1 MRRLLLS
8 ECAFN
13 RFDDCYA
20 HILALWQLTP
30 FFRLVHI
37 SLALPLYVC
46 TCVFAQAGR
55 RFYIPALITLVPLKT
70 LCILFK
76 LDEFRFFF
84 YLLFFLWFHFIC
96 SMLGYHRLLVF
107 FSFRLCSLFSF
118 FVPYWLYALQVNE
131 IKNLQ
136 WKVKREEKKKS
147 AENEQQTY
155 WMMVEVYIRSLFD
168 VWCLM
173 MIIQNMCTCYWLQEI
188 SSKHYTIRGHTKS
201 TNASNQNQNQ
211 PI

>member
-1 MRRLLLS
+1 MRVQSVWWLLCTHTSTLTTHSFFQTCSQSLLLFLS
-8 ECAFN
+8 MFARVCSRKLADVFIFQHLLLWFPWKLFAFYSN
-13 RFDDCYA
+13 WMNFD
-20 HILALWQLTP
+20 
-30 FFRLVHI
+30 
-37 SLALPLYVC
+37 
-46 TCVFAQAGR
+46 
-55 RFYIPALITLVPLKT
+55 
-70 LCILFK
+70 
-76 LDEFRFFF
+76 FF

-155 WMMVEVYIRSLFD
+155 WMMVEAYIRTLFD

-173 MIIQNMCTCYWLQEI
+173 FDDDH
-188 SSKHYTIRGHTKS
+188 SKYVYMLLIAR
-201 TNASNQNQNQ
+201 NF
-211 PI
+211 I

>member
-1 MRRLLLS
+1 MRVQSVWWLLCTHTSTLTTHSFFSDLFTSLLLFLS
-8 ECAFN
+8 MFARVCSRKLADVFIFQHLLLWFPWKLFAFYSN
-13 RFDDCYA
+13 WMNFD
-20 HILALWQLTP
+20 
-30 FFRLVHI
+30 
-37 SLALPLYVC
+37 
-46 TCVFAQAGR
+46 
-55 RFYIPALITLVPLKT
+55 
-70 LCILFK
+70 
-76 LDEFRFFF
+76 FF

-96 SMLGYHRLLVF
+96 SMLCYHRLLVF

-136 WKVKREEKKKS
+136 WKVKREKKKKVS
-147 AENEQQTY
+147 RKWTTN
-155 WMMVEVYIRSLFD
+155 ILDDGIHPKS

-173 MIIQNMCTCYWLQEI
+173 MIIQNMCTCCWLQEI

-211 PI
+211 NQPI